1 MKKLKPRERLNNLP
15 RSYGQ
20 YGTESGLEP
29 TPESMPESLSSRYFH
44 KAGNVWTE
52 SHKRYSSEKRLTN
65 KETVKVPGLDNLE
78 DRGFR
83 AKPKVVRI

>member
-44 KAGNVWTE
+44 KAGNV
-52 SHKRYSSEKRLTN
+52 
-65 KETVKVPGLDNLE
+65 
-78 DRGFR
+78 
-83 AKPKVVRI
+83 

>member
-29 TPESMPESLSSRYFH
+29 TPESMPESP
-44 KAGNVWTE
+44 AGISTKQAMCEQRVINATPQRSASPTKKQSKYLAWT
-52 SHKRYSSEKRLTN
+52 
-65 KETVKVPGLDNLE
+65 
-78 DRGFR
+78 
-83 AKPKVVRI
+83 I